1 LNKEHAYVCKNYRRE
16 VLTTFDTQYFI
27 MFELLL
33 CTLLQIL
40 SLSTCHCHYIFI
52 GRLSHLNTVKWFR
65 SELFGEVKK
74 LIFILLH

>member
-1 LNKEHAYVCKNYRRE
+1 VCTNYRRE
-16 VLTTFDTQYFI
+16 ILTTFDTQYFI

-33 CTLLQIL
+33 CT
-40 SLSTCHCHYIFI
+40 SLNSLPLFACHCYYIFI

-65 SELFGEVKK
+65 SELFAEVKK